1 MSRYKTAANLL
12 ACLVLIAATL
22 RAFTFWAADP
32 MLAYANN
39 YDQIR
44 TLKVFGLHPK
54 DSPKALYERTPEHP
68 WRYFIEADIRHKA
81 THPSSDRI
89 FKSIQFSTMAAFRAD
104 DGVMDI
110 KIAAVPVLLGWLVGV
125 WLIFRKLIARPLAAL
140 GFAVW
145 ILVVAD
151 PINLLFLNT
160 WYAEFSA
167 FAVTTLFVGIAW
179 LWLFQRVS
187 LRKALIWGAV
197 CLALISFNRNQYMFL
212 LLAVALLVGA
222 ALLLSRQ
229 RGKLSAASVAKWV
242 LVAVAC
248 LLPVL
253 AYNAAAKKRM
263 YLETATNR
271 IDTVFVA
278 LLPASKDPSR
288 MLERLGLPPE
298 CMRFMGESLYTRPI
312 PEFETHCPES
322 MRLPLLRIAKAVALE
337 PGPLVTIIWNIA
349 QHHRGFLQRHIGHIE
364 GGENAYIDTASGIQP
379 YYQSIDPLI
388 QGLSAQAAAL
398 LIYVAALGPAFA
410 ALAAWRLRQRRWA
423 LMFLLN
429 GLLFNYA
436 LFSSILGDGYMEVE
450 RHAILSFS
458 FGALFFILLASFAL
472 PGSNCRVHAT
482 E

>member
-1 MSRYKTAANLL
+1 MSRYKTGANLL
-12 ACLVLIAATL
+12 ACLILIAATL

-89 FKSIQFSTMAAFRAD
+89 FKSIQVSAMAAFRTSD
-104 DGVMDI
+104 SVMDI
-110 KIAAVPVLLGWLVGV
+110 KVAALPLLLGWLVGI
-125 WLIFRKLIARPLAAL
+125 WLIFRKLTARPLAAL

-337 PGPLVTIIWNIA
+337 PGPLVTIIRNIA

-450 RHAILSFS
+450 RHAILCFS